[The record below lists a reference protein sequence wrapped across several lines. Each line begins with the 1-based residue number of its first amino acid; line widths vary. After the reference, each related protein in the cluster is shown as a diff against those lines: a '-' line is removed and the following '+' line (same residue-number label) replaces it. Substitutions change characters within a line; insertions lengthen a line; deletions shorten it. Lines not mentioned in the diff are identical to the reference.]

1 MRMWI
6 VLLALLL
13 LPVSSQAQEKPL
25 PDLESFIAE
34 FRKTLRSDDQLLS
47 QYTYTHKQTRFSL
60 DSKGNIK
67 KSETNVYQVFRSEEE
82 WKTYRREIVRDGVPV
97 SAKDLEKQDREEKER
112 IEKETKRRG
121 KQSEEKRQQEKAK
134 ADREEK
140 EILDDIFAMYDLQL
154 VRREVL
160 NEVPAILVAFSPKPN
175 YKPRTSEGK
184 NLHHIGGRAWI
195 AEDDH
200 NLARLEAEI
209 IDPISIGAGILA
221 KLQKGST
228 LTFERRKINGEIWL
242 PIRAEVLLNA
252 RLLLFKGYNIRDVS
266 EFSEH
271 KRFDVDMELIFGEVA
286 GSNETDSLEPRKQ

>member
-1 MRMWI
+1 MHKWI

-13 LPVSSQAQEKPL
+13 LPVSLQAQEKPL

-67 KSETNVYQVFRSEEE
+67 KSETDVYQVFRSEEE
-82 WKTYRREIVRDGVPV
+82 WKTYRREIVRNGEPV

-112 IEKETKRRG
+112 IEKESKRRG
-121 KQSEEKRQQEKAK
+121 KQSDEKRQQEKAK

-140 EILDDIFAMYDLQL
+140 EILDDVFAMYDLQL

-160 NEVPAILVAFSPKPN
+160 NEVPTILVAFSPKPN
-175 YKPRTSEGK
+175 YKPKTSEGK
-184 NLHHIGGRAWI
+184 NLYHIGGRAWI
-195 AEDDH
+195 AEEDH

-242 PIRAEVLLNA
+242 PVREEV
-252 RLLLFKGYNIRDVS
+252 
-266 EFSEH
+266 
-271 KRFDVDMELIFGEVA
+271 
-286 GSNETDSLEPRKQ
+286 